1 MEGSVLLSDGFSAT
15 GMVRFIS
22 SRIGG
27 DLRCT
32 DATFQS
38 GLVVERT
45 KINGILYWRDIAI
58 RETPLLDL
66 MNTTVGSL
74 SDDEASW
81 PIAGRLQLFGF
92 AYGRISV
99 SSPRQIDARLNWL
112 ARSNRFSTQPYQH
125 LAKILRTEGSQL
137 GAQKVLFVMEDRRR
151 ELEDEGW
158 LARVWSAFLKLT
170 VGYGYYPSR
179 PALWW
184 LAALTI
190 FGFALFWAGYS
201 AGNMVPTEKEAYS
214 TFERD
219 RQPPAY
225 YGSFHAS
232 IYSFENSFQIVKLG
246 QAEHWQPGPYPHSL
260 LVRCKEPLGRFFRPT
275 ISSWFLLR
283 FRWFQILSGW
293 FFTTLALAGLT
304 GFVRKE

>member
-1 MEGSVLLSDGFSAT
+1 VLLSDGFSAT
-15 GMVRFIS
+15 GLVRFIS

-32 DATFQS
+32 DATFHS
-38 GLVVERT
+38 GLVVKRT
-45 KINGILYWRDIAI
+45 TITGTLYWRDIAI
-58 RETPLLDL
+58 RETTQLDL

-81 PIAGRLQLFGF
+81 PIAGRLQLFGC
-92 AYGRISV
+92 AYGRIAV
-99 SSPRQIDARLNWL
+99 SSPRGIDARLNWL
-112 ARSNRFSTQPYQH
+112 ARLNRFSTQPYQH
-125 LAKILRTEGSQL
+125 LAKILRAEGSQL
-137 GAQKVLFVMEDRRR
+137 GAQRVLFVMEDRRR
-151 ELEDEGW
+151 KLEDDGW

-184 LAALTI
+184 LAVLTL

-201 AGNMVPTEKEAYS
+201 AGDMVPTEKEAYS
-214 TFERD
+214 TFERE

-225 YGSFHAS
+225 YGSFHAL

-246 QAEHWQPGPYPHSL
+246 QADRWQPDPYTHSA
-260 LVRCKEPLGRFFRPT
+260 R
-275 ISSWFLLR
+275 SSASNF
-283 FRWFQILSGW
+283 
-293 FFTTLALAGLT
+293 
-304 GFVRKE
+304 